1 MKISI
6 AKLSQMKAIELRNKK
21 QNKNWM
27 GSMLRKEKTYWTHF
41 WVQQNT
47 KDTGLTFGSTRKQ
60 NILDPLLGPLENK
73 TYWTYFWVHQK
84 TKDTGPTFGYNRIQ
98 NILDPLLGPIE
109 YKRYWTHFWVQIEY
123 KRYWT
128 HFWVQQKTKHTGPTF
143 GSNKRSKTLETLDLY
158 K

>member
-84 TKDTGPTFGYNRIQ
+84 TKDTGPTFGSNRIQ
-98 NILDPLLGPIE
+98 NILDPLLGPI
-109 YKRYWTHFWVQIEY
+109 KDQRHQ
-123 KRYWT
+123 RP
-128 HFWVQQKTKHTGPTF
+128 QTF
-143 GSNKRSKTLETLDLY
+143 INKMNTIFNRRNNSFISIRLTLAVSLP
-158 K
+158 KNI